1 MHIRTLSC
9 ALGVIA
15 MTLSSTPL
23 FAHGGVYRGP
33 KDVVPPVGNGGR
45 TGRPSGPTNPPG
57 PTTGVP
63 RAPTA
68 STPTGP
74 ATPRTGSPRGPGGR
88 GTTGPIT
95 RGIQLTAD
103 LSTWRYWWEFNKHSY
118 IGLREAIHQS
128 GPITGSDVFWLGP
141 RNLPPSQNMLA
152 PTDSQIH
159 EDVLPALKRAIDSTD
174 QRDIVSSCMVAMAKI
189 GQDHEKFKL
198 VDVFALRL
206 SRSNQEIRETA
217 ALAMGISAVPSEKAL
232 NNLIALACN
241 DANGRKLSNGK
252 VSNRTR
258 SFALY
263 GLGLYANEHPSPLI
277 KRRALTAMRSVLEDT
292 SRERNV
298 KVAAIQGIGM
308 LAIDCFDPA
317 SQPLLDEALD
327 ALLTFYTQK
336 AGMGLQ
342 LVQSHCPTAIMKLIG
357 RDHARSED
365 FRQRF
370 AAELKGKKKDRR
382 GNDLSRS
389 AVLALGQMCEPYD
402 NKTSVGASYS
412 KLLMATYNT
421 HKDGQTRYFSLLSLG
436 QIGGKENRRF
446 LLRILENG
454 NKQLERP
461 WAALALGV
469 QAFAKYKALAAKGTS
484 VDPDEIVGVALLEQL
499 KDAKSPELIGA
510 LGVALG
516 LTRFIDAAPE
526 MQKRMVGDMQKPE
539 QAGYLCLGLALMRD
553 QGSREVIQKTMAASS
568 RRTTLFVQSAIA
580 LGVLGDKTA
589 AEELH
594 KKLGEEGANLATL
607 AAIAEALGQIGDRRS
622 IAPLKEA
629 LFDEDRGNM
638 QRAFAAVSLGA
649 VADRAM
655 LPWHSK
661 VSKNINYRAAVETLT
676 NQQSGILDIL

>member
-1 MHIRTLSC
+1 
-9 ALGVIA
+9 
-15 MTLSSTPL
+15 
-23 FAHGGVYRGP
+23 
-33 KDVVPPVGNGGR
+33 
-45 TGRPSGPTNPPG
+45 
-57 PTTGVP
+57 
-63 RAPTA
+63 
-68 STPTGP
+68 
-74 ATPRTGSPRGPGGR
+74 
-88 GTTGPIT
+88 
-95 RGIQLTAD
+95 
-103 LSTWRYWWEFNKHSY
+103 
-118 IGLREAIHQS
+118 
-128 GPITGSDVFWLGP
+128 
-141 RNLPPSQNMLA
+141 
-152 PTDSQIH
+152 
-159 EDVLPALKRAIDSTD
+159 
-174 QRDIVSSCMVAMAKI
+174 
-189 GQDHEKFKL
+189 
-198 VDVFALRL
+198 
-206 SRSNQEIRETA
+206 
-217 ALAMGISAVPSEKAL
+217 
-232 NNLIALACN
+232 
-241 DANGRKLSNGK
+241 
-252 VSNRTR
+252 
-258 SFALY
+258 
-263 GLGLYANEHPSPLI
+263 
-277 KRRALTAMRSVLEDT
+277 
-292 SRERNV
+292 
-298 KVAAIQGIGM
+298 
-308 LAIDCFDPA
+308 
-317 SQPLLDEALD
+317 
-327 ALLTFYTQK
+327 
-336 AGMGLQ
+336 MGLQ

-469 QAFAKYKALAAKGTS
+469 QAFAKYKALAAEGTS